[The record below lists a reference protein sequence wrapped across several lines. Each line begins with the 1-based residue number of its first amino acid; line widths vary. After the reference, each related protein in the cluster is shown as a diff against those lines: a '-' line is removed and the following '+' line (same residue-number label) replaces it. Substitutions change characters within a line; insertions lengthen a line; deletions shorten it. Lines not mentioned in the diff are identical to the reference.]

1 MVTTLIIRIERLLRD
16 FKAGLF
22 ILTVSLILINN
33 FYFAYYFLIIGIGYT
48 LIRIIYRHPKDSLTR
63 WQASLTII
71 CSALL
76 ALGNSMFVFFH
87 GVQSFLNNRRQSF
100 TGQVNWI
107 EHLNKDT
114 NIFFDNYLI
123 VVIFLS
129 IQALLTIK
137 LYKHFII
144 NYLHCYYWQQL
155 FLHFSHLLTNY
166 LMGFQHLKTMAFY
179 LSF

>member
-1 MVTTLIIRIERLLRD
+1 M
-16 FKAGLF
+16 
-22 ILTVSLILINN
+22 
-33 FYFAYYFLIIGIGYT
+33 
-48 LIRIIYRHPKDSLTR
+48 IRIIYRHPKDSLTR

-114 NIFFDNYLI
+114 NSSSFDNQI
-123 VVIFLS
+123 IQTFL
-129 IQALLTIK
+129 L
-137 LYKHFII
+137 
-144 NYLHCYYWQQL
+144 
-155 FLHFSHLLTNY
+155 
-166 LMGFQHLKTMAFY
+166 
-179 LSF
+179 